1 LFRIAIIFLA
11 ILLSELMWSQNLQSD
26 SLINELQLLK
36 DSTGQDMGNTSIH
49 LFNNNLNK
57 FYIYDLN
64 ESIIEPLYQDYINRQ
79 FNPDYIYFNSL
90 EEQWRVNEQLVN
102 YIKFRKGLALKT
114 KLGVFGEILGYAN
127 NISAIV
133 LAIIHLIKYRKVL
146 Y

>member
-1 LFRIAIIFLA
+1 
-11 ILLSELMWSQNLQSD
+11 
-26 SLINELQLLK
+26 
-36 DSTGQDMGNTSIH
+36 MGKTSIN

-57 FYIYDLN
+57 FYLYDLHK
-64 ESIIEPLYQDYINRQ
+64 STIEPLYQDYISRQ
-79 FNPDYIYFNSL
+79 FNPDYFYFNSL